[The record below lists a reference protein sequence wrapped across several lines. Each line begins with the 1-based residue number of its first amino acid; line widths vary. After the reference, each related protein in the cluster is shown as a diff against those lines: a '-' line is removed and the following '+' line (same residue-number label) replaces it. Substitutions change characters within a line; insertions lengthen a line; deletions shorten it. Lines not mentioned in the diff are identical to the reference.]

1 MRKFDQYCSALRILE
16 LAPGKDY
23 SDTYIVSG
31 LKDKFVLQF
40 ELSWKVMKET
50 LVMKGVIESSLS
62 SPRSVLKHAVMNF
75 PELDDAVWLEMLEK
89 RNSSI
94 HMYDEELVTSLVPVI
109 IKRFIPEFQKL
120 EKVIRKE
127 LEEELK

>member
-16 LAPGKDY
+16 LAPEKDY

-120 EKVIRKE
+120 EMIVSKE
-127 LEEELK
+127 LGSE